1 MCALAPIGRLESA
14 IDRPAFAAGAHAS
27 AKLSPIGVVVALPMA
42 VVRPFRAVR
51 AVPARVDPGALS
63 APSVDV
69 DEDAAAALLARDPRN
84 VIALVK
90 AGEEV
95 RAKFLLKEQLRAG
108 EVARDE
114 LPALYVLKV
123 QGESSRIGF
132 FAVVRADSVDVD
144 ADAPAGRTD
153 QLRGTGLGIE
163 PVVVSYVDKKGRVAR
178 SLESET
184 EREPDAAFE
193 LQGRPCELWAV
204 DDDSA
209 TARVTALVEGQ
220 TLKVTSGASALSA
233 QRSFFQASKGADDDA
248 AAFALAFFVD
258 EESPVDL
265 VPVGVVLHALEG
277 AL

>member
-1 MCALAPIGRLESA
+1 
-14 IDRPAFAAGAHAS
+14 
-27 AKLSPIGVVVALPMA
+27 MA
-42 VVRPFRAVR
+42 VVRPFRGVR

-69 DEDAAAALLARDPRN
+69 DDDAAAALLARDPRN
-84 VIALVK
+84 VIGLLKV
-90 AGEEV
+90 GEEV

-108 EVARDE
+108 VVARDE

-123 QGESSRIGF
+123 AGTSSDDGGARIGF
-132 FAVVRADSVDVD
+132 FAVVRADSVEVD
-144 ADAPAGRTD
+144 GAPADAARGE
-153 QLRGTGLGIE
+153 QLRGTGVAIE

-209 TARVTALVEGQ
+209 AARVTALVEGQ
-220 TLKVTSGASALSA
+220 TLKVTSGARALSA
-233 QRSFFQASKGADDDA
+233 QRSFSQGSKGNDDDA
-248 AAFALAFFVD
+248 GAFALAFFVD

-265 VPVGVVLHALEG
+265 VPVGVVLHSLEG
-277 AL
+277 TL